1 MAAIVLG
8 LLVASAKG
16 SYDTQ
21 KNEIT
26 EMSVRIVLLDRVL
39 AHYDPESAT
48 ARDLLRRSVAD
59 MVDRTWP
66 QDRSEHGRLEPAAPP
81 RPKRTNDAIQ
91 MLSPKS
97 DAG

>member
-1 MAAIVLG
+1 

-26 EMSVRIVLLDRVL
+26 EMSVRIVLLDRVV
-39 AHYDPESAT
+39 AHYGPESAT
-48 ARDLLRRSVAD
+48 ARDFLRRSVAD

-66 QDRSEHGRLEPAAPP
+66 QDRSEHGRLEPAS
-81 RPKRTNDAIQ
+81 PKTEADNDAIQ
-91 MLSPKS
+91 VLSTKS

>member
-8 LLVASAKG
+8 LLVASAKV

-39 AHYDPESAT
+39 AHYRPESAT
-48 ARDLLRRSVAD
+48 ERDLLRRSVAD

-66 QDRSEHGRLEPAAPP
+66 QDRSEHGRLEPAS
-81 RPKRTNDAIQ
+81 PKTEADYDAIQ